1 MLMELAQSVDLDGA
15 VIYPDG
21 LTNSCRLLEAKEGLV
36 DQIKYVAHFPRSFCY
51 WLSRKLYSSDELACC
66 AVLLCPAHR
75 LRAWPADCGGE
86 REFAQNVRNVLLQFV
101 GRGGTVRLTRNEGNE
116 DPALCS

>member
-1 MLMELAQSVDLDGA
+1 MELAQSVDLDGA

-51 WLSRKLYSSDELACC
+51 WLSRRHTAQMNWLGAQSYCVPLTGSGHGQPIVAVSENSLKTFEMCCCKFSFELKR
-66 AVLLCPAHR
+66 P
-75 LRAWPADCGGE
+75 G
-86 REFAQNVRNVLLQFV
+86 
-101 GRGGTVRLTRNEGNE
+101 
-116 DPALCS
+116 